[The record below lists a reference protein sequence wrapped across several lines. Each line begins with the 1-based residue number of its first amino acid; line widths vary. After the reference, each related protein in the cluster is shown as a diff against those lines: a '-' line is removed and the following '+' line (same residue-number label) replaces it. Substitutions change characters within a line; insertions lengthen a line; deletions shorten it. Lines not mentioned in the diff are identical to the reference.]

1 MKKFAYTVILTTIL
15 CGNAAGDVLASVGS
29 SELLWEDLV
38 EMVGGPEAVSSLGI
52 TTEDAAAEILNSW
65 VREQLIL
72 NAALESSIA
81 SRPDVAAI
89 IEQTVNQIILE
100 AYITDVLGDVEVSR
114 LEVENYLD
122 VWGETY
128 SLEYNIRHI
137 LLPDEVLAS
146 SVLSRLN
153 SGESFATLANQF
165 SVGPSAPS
173 GGNLGWM
180 TRGMASP
187 DFMEAVCQLSTGEI
201 SEVIK
206 TPMGYHIVQLMEKA
220 PMSTQL
226 TADQILELATLEQV
240 SARQET
246 LLVDMLEELQGSYV
260 VDIWPERLLNH
271 I

>member
-1 MKKFAYTVILTTIL
+1 MKKTAYLIFIITVLF
-15 CGNAAGDVLASVGS
+15 GSAAGDVLASVGTR
-29 SELLWEDLV
+29 ELSWEDLV
-38 EMVGGPEAVSSLGI
+38 EMVGGPEVISSLGI
-52 TTEDAAAEILNSW
+52 TTEDAAGEVLESW

-72 NAALESSIA
+72 TAAEESNIA
-81 SRPDVAAI
+81 SRPEVAAV

-100 AYITDVLGDVEVSR
+100 AYITDILDGVEVSR

-128 SLEYNIRHI
+128 TIEYNIRHI

-153 SGESFATLANQF
+153 SGESFNTLAAQF
-165 SVGPSAPS
+165 SVGPSAAS

-180 TRGMASP
+180 TRGMASA

-201 SEVIK
+201 SDVTE
-206 TPMGYHIVQLMEKA
+206 TPIGYHIIQLMEKA
-220 PMSTQL
+220 PISSPL
-226 TADQILELATLEQV
+226 TSDQIIELATMELV
-240 SARQET
+240 SAKQEI
-246 LLVDMLEELQGSYV
+246 LLVEMLDELRENNIV
-260 VDIWPERLLNH
+260 NLWPDRLLNH